1 MAKAST
7 GTASAVIAK
16 LALIQIRLI
25 MLISKKMNE
34 TAQTSHEGQTAR
46 LGGGNSGAIAQD
58 TNIG

>member
-46 LGGGNSGAIAQD
+46 FGGGSNGAIALEI
-58 TNIG
+58 NLG

>member
-1 MAKAST
+1 M
-7 GTASAVIAK
+7 IAK
-16 LALIQIRLI
+16 LALIQIGLI
-25 MLISKKMNE
+25 MLISKKVNE